1 MSIKFND
8 YFISIDLI
16 FLDTEISQH
25 KIFREIIN
33 IYIYLPIVHIIPIIT
48 LILTNILTVRRLLEY
63 RDEHRRLLSKSIRQM
78 AMTKTNLTCTR
89 RHSHVT
95 IMLIGIVS
103 LFLLCRIP
111 MLINQLYD
119 IQNSLSDDDLSK
131 TNRYFQ
137 CRIQRIFNTF
147 ANFMQTINS
156 NGNLI
161 IYLLCC
167 QNFRYTSKE
176 VIDSIR
182 IWVNDIF
189 IHGRSRSST
198 RSTDM

>member
-1 MSIKFND
+1 MILSDLSIV
-8 YFISIDLI
+8 
-16 FLDTEISQH
+16 DTEIGQT

-33 IYIYLPIVHIIPIIT
+33 IYIYFPIVHVIPIIT

-63 RDEHRRLLSKSIRQM
+63 RDEHRRLLSNSIRQM
-78 AMTKTNLTCTR
+78 ATMKTNPIYPR

-111 MLINQLYD
+111 MLVNQIYD
-119 IQNSLSDDDLSK
+119 IRNSILDDYLSGN
-131 TNRYFQ
+131 NRYFQ
-137 CRIQRIFNTF
+137 CRIQRTFSTF

-156 NGNLI
+156 NGNLV

-167 QNFRYTSKE
+167 QNFRETSKE
-176 VIDSIR
+176 VLESIR
-182 IWVNDIF
+182 IHVYGIS
-189 IHGRSRSST
+189 IHQRSRAST
-198 RSTDM
+198 RSTEM